1 MYPSAEIMNPEPPDA
16 TFLSRFGGLKGDPKK
31 SSKKGSLKGPLLIS
45 FCAGDLI
52 TFVTLTFTTAGV
64 TFSAKEAKLG
74 RSDTFWF
81 NWLQPELEMRK
92 RVKNTNSFFCI
103 IRFFIILK
111 SN

>member
-1 MYPSAEIMNPEPPDA
+1 MNPEPPDA
-16 TFLSRFGGLKGDPKK
+16 TFLSRFGGCMESQKNRRRKDHE
-31 SSKKGSLKGPLLIS
+31 GSLLIS

-81 NWLQPELEMRK
+81 NWLQRELEMKK
-92 RVKNTNSFFCI
+92 RIKNTNSFFCI
-103 IRFFIILK
+103 VRFLLF
-111 SN
+111 